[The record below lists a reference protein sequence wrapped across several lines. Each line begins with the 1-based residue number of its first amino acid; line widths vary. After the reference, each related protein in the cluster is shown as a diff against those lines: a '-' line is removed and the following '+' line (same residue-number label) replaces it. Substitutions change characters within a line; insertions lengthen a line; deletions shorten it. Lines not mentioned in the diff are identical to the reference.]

1 MIDAAMAKESLR
13 SIMAQNDDKGNLRRM
28 VKVSHFSLLMRA
40 ISDGNFARDHRAIE
54 KGISI

>member
-28 VKVSHFSLLMRA
+28 VKVSHF
-40 ISDGNFARDHRAIE
+40 
-54 KGISI
+54 